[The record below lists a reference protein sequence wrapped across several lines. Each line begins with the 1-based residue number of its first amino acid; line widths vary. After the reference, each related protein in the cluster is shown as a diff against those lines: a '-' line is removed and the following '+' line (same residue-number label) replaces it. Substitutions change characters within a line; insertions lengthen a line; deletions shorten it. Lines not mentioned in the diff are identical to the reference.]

1 MSLQW
6 HIFCRVVD
14 NFGDIGVCWRLA
26 QQLVRE
32 HQQVLTLWVD
42 DLNSFNAI
50 CPNAST
56 TAAEQTVNGVKIR
69 HWLEILDV
77 GLAAH
82 ADVVI
87 EAFAC
92 DLPEAWL
99 VRMAQREPQ
108 PQWLNLEYLSA
119 EAWTLDCHLGCSPL
133 AGMQRVFFFPG
144 FAAGSGGVLIDSEL
158 LATAETLKSA
168 TAQQTFLASLG
179 VVEDGLFDRRISLFA
194 YENPAVEALLAA
206 LANDPTTSH
215 LFVPTGRVTA
225 DVERW
230 LGRALIEGA
239 SLQRGS
245 LTITA
250 LPFMSQL
257 EYDGLLAICDFNCVR
272 GEESFVRSQV
282 LGKPT
287 LWHIYPQDDN
297 AHIDKLEAFLEVYL
311 ADADVQLASQI
322 SALSLHWN
330 QVHSAIG
337 DWSAVL
343 QRLPMWQQ
351 HAEGWRQHLM
361 SNGDLASNLVT
372 YVKNRV

>member
-1 MSLQW
+1 M
-6 HIFCRVVD
+6 
-14 NFGDIGVCWRLA
+14 
-26 QQLVRE
+26 
-32 HQQVLTLWVD
+32 
-42 DLNSFNAI
+42 
-50 CPNAST
+50 
-56 TAAEQTVNGVKIR
+56 
-69 HWLEILDV
+69 
-77 GLAAH
+77 
-82 ADVVI
+82 
-87 EAFAC
+87 
-92 DLPEAWL
+92 
-99 VRMAQREPQ
+99 
-108 PQWLNLEYLSA
+108 
-119 EAWTLDCHLGCSPL
+119 
-133 AGMQRVFFFPG
+133 
-144 FAAGSGGVLIDSEL
+144 
-158 LATAETLKSA
+158 
-168 TAQQTFLASLG
+168 
-179 VVEDGLFDRRISLFA
+179 
-194 YENPAVEALLAA
+194 
-206 LANDPTTSH
+206 
-215 LFVPTGRVTA
+215 TA

-250 LPFMSQL
+250 LPFMSQS

-351 HAEGWRQHLM
+351 HAEGWRQHLK